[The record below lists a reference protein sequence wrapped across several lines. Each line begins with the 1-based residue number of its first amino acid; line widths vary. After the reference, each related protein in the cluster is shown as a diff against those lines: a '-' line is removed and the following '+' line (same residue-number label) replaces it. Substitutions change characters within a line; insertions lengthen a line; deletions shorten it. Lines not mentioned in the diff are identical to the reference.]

1 MKPSDITKLGIG
13 VSPEG
18 REVFGGLSVED
29 NLRIG
34 AYTRKDKKEIADLYQ
49 EVYELF
55 PRLAERKKAVGGN
68 TFRR

>member
-34 AYTRKDKKEIADLYQ
+34 AYTRKDKKKLLICI
-49 EVYELF
+49 
-55 PRLAERKKAVGGN
+55 RKYMNCSPSCRTEKAVGGN